1 MARLD
6 ELVRAERVNR
16 DSKRAQSASWVAQVI
31 RERIGLGQLLPGTKL
46 AEESLCETFG
56 VSRNTLREAFATLRS
71 EGIVSRKPNRGV
83 FVKEPS
89 IDDVREM
96 YRARR
101 IIEPGSLLWGTGA
114 TSGLREIV
122 NRGLAGIETHDVEVM
137 ASANQ
142 DFHRAIVARSGSA
155 RLQTTMERILVE
167 MRLVFHGM
175 ASNQSFHEP
184 YVGHNAEIVSL
195 LELGDNARAADGLM
209 HYLAQAETQL
219 VAAMRQA
226 PSQT

>member
-1 MARLD
+1 MTNLD
-6 ELVRAERVNR
+6 GIIE
-16 DSKRAQSASWVAQVI
+16 SKAVGQGEKKAQSASRVAKLI
-31 RERIGLGQLLPGTKL
+31 RDQIGDGALLPGTKL
-46 AEESLCETFG
+46 AEESLSDVLG

-71 EGIVSRKPNRGV
+71 EGLVSRMPNRGV

-89 IDDVREM
+89 VEDVREM

-122 NRGLAGIETHDVEVM
+122 ERGLRGVESHDVEAM

-142 DFHRAIVARSGSA
+142 DFHRAIVARSGSV
-155 RLQTTMERILVE
+155 RLQTTMDRILVE

-184 YVGHNAEIVSL
+184 YVGHNAEIVTL
-195 LELGDNARAADGLM
+195 LEKGDNAVAADGLM
-209 HYLAQAETQL
+209 HYLTKAETQL
-219 VAAMRQA
+219 VAEMTKM
-226 PSQT
+226 S

>member
-1 MARLD
+1 MQNLDGITLD
-6 ELVRAERVNR
+6 ESVTRG
-16 DSKRAQSASWVAQVI
+16 SKRAQSASWVAQLI
-31 RERIGLGQLLPGTKL
+31 RKSISDGELLPGTKL
-46 AEESLCETFG
+46 AEESFCEALG

-71 EGIVSRKPNRGV
+71 EGIVTRIPNRGV
-83 FVKEPS
+83 TVKQPS
-89 IDDVREM
+89 IEDVREM

-101 IIEPGSLLWGTGA
+101 VIEPGSLLWGTGA

-122 NRGLAGIETHDVEVM
+122 DRGIRGIAAHDVEAM

-142 DFHRAIVARSGSA
+142 DFHRAIVARSGST
-155 RLQTTMERILVE
+155 RLQVVMDRILVE

-195 LELGDNARAADGLM
+195 LELGDNVLAADGLM
-209 HYLAQAETQL
+209 HYLTQAESQL
-219 VAAMRQA
+219 VAAMRT
-226 PSQT
+226 S